1 MAEARQVNPFVVAGE
16 LAAEDMIDRDRETAD
31 LLAHARAGQPFR
43 LVGPRRY
50 GKTTLLARA
59 LGEADAE
66 GMATAL
72 VDLEGVVSI
81 ESIVVR
87 IERAYEQRLKG
98 PVRRAVDAILRSW
111 DIGVSLGGGGFT
123 ARLQTSRNVHVES
136 VLQRLLELPAT
147 LHERTERR
155 SFIVFDEVQ
164 DLLRVADAAGAV
176 RSVIQHHPH
185 AASYGF
191 AGSAPGLMRKLFE
204 DPAQPLLEHAVPYPL
219 GPLPAEKTGDYISQR
234 FAASGRDPGAALDPL
249 LTFTRGHPQRTMLLA
264 HHLWRQTPDG
274 ASAEEQA
281 WEAALET
288 ALAEGEQVLRARW
301 EALPVNEQR
310 MALALANFSASP
322 YDERAYRA
330 VGLKRGSLKAA
341 VDGLVDHAEV
351 TGQGDDARLTD
362 PLLELW
368 LRRRGVH

>member
-1 MAEARQVNPFVVAGE
+1 MNPFVVAGE
-16 LAAEDMIDRDRETAD
+16 LPAADMIDRNRETAD

-59 LGEADAE
+59 LGEAEED

-98 PVRRAVDAILRSW
+98 GVRRTVEAILRSW

-123 ARLQTSRNVHVES
+123 ARLQRSRSVYVES

-147 LHERTERR
+147 LHQRTDRR

-164 DLLRVADAAGAV
+164 DLLRVVDAAGAV
-176 RSVIQHHPH
+176 RSVIQHHAH

-219 GPLPAEKTGDYISQR
+219 GPLPLDETGDYIFRRFQR
-234 FAASGRDPGAALDPL
+234 TGRDPGSGLDPL

-264 HHLWRQTPDG
+264 HHLWRQTAEG
-274 ASAEEQA
+274 GSADERA
-281 WEAALET
+281 WESAVESALG
-288 ALAEGEQVLRARW
+288 EGQQVLRARW
-301 EALPVNEQR
+301 ESLPVNEQR
-310 MALALANFSASP
+310 MALALANFQTSP

-341 VDGLVDHAEV
+341 LDGLVDRAEV
-351 TGQGDDARLTD
+351 TSQRDEARLTD

>member
-1 MAEARQVNPFVVAGE
+1 MNPFVVAGE
-16 LAAEDMIDRDRETAD
+16 IPAADMIDRNREAAD

-59 LGEADAE
+59 LAEAEQD

-72 VDLEGVVSI
+72 VDLEGVVAI

-98 PVRRAVDAILRSW
+98 GVRRAVEAILRSW

-123 ARLQTSRNVHVES
+123 ARLQTSRSVHVES

-147 LHERTERR
+147 LHQRTERR

-164 DLLRVADAAGAV
+164 DLLRVVDAAGAV
-176 RSVIQHHPH
+176 RSVIQHHAH

-219 GPLPAEKTGDYISQR
+219 GPLPLDETGYYISRR
-234 FAASGRDPGAALDPL
+234 FESTGRDSGSALDPL

-264 HHLWRQTPDG
+264 HHLWRQTAEG
-274 ASAEEQA
+274 GSADERA
-281 WEAALET
+281 WESALKS
-288 ALAEGEQVLRARW
+288 ALGEGQQVLRARW
-301 EALPVNEQR
+301 ESFPVNEQR
-310 MALALANFSASP
+310 MALALANFNASP
-322 YDERAYRA
+322 YDQGAYRA

-341 VDGLVDHAEV
+341 LDGLVDRAEV
-351 TGQGDDARLTD
+351 SAGGDETRLTD